1 MVNKSLTA
9 ISKKEK
15 SIQESFISSCRMNP
29 RNDMERK
36 VDRGLA
42 NHSLSSTAIQQKFQ
56 HSLSLLFLVPGCN
69 RQAKEGQIAA
79 WRSGTKK
86 QERKG
91 INHLVSFTISFS
103 VSVYLF
109 SSLLLPFSHLNLL
122 YSCSLQRWLS

>member
-1 MVNKSLTA
+1 M
-9 ISKKEK
+9 
-15 SIQESFISSCRMNP
+15 
-29 RNDMERK
+29 K
-36 VDRGLA
+36 VDRVTA

-91 INHLVSFTISFS
+91 MNRLLEVQEKKFDSLPKS
-103 VSVYLF
+103 VKPHF
-109 SSLLLPFSHLNLL
+109 L
-122 YSCSLQRWLS
+122 Y